1 MRGNPWPAE
10 AGGGAPLPETGEQAP
25 ALRKAPT
32 LLRGATGS
40 DVDAPPSDGSP
51 VIATAQTAAPADDAT
66 PARQADPTPPPARK
80 TPSVRKITPA
90 GQGEGAA
97 RNAALIQAAAAL
109 IWAPQAALI
118 AFAIGSLARG
128 APASAMV
135 APAAGVLALGLLR
148 AALDALGVRRA
159 FQGARPIL
167 TARRLG
173 ACEAMAARSPLDV
186 NRAASGEA
194 AAIVGEQAEA
204 VQAWLSR
211 FQPARLKASIVPLV
225 ILACV
230 TPLSWVAGLILLIAA
245 PLIPLFMALI
255 GWRAK
260 AASEAQLVEMGAMN
274 AFLLDR
280 LRGLATIRTLGAVET
295 TATRLRANAE
305 TVRRKTMAVLR
316 IAFLSSA
323 VLELFSAL
331 GVALVAVYIGFHLL
345 GDLPFGAWGGKLTLA
360 QGLFILL
367 LAPAFFEP
375 LRELSAVWH
384 DKAAGEAAMTALDR
398 LSALDRLT
406 ASGDG
411 PAAIPLPGARGQDR
425 QDAAAMEADG
435 PREAAPA
442 PSLPASA
449 PPARPLMVTARGLR
463 FRYPGAAAPALP
475 DDFSVDIAAGERVAL
490 LGPSGGGKST
500 LLALLAGLAAP
511 QQGVITIGGQRLDD
525 ASAARLRQ
533 RMAWIGQQPHVF
545 TGGLEANVSLGRA
558 APDVRASAGRA
569 LRWASLADVAAS
581 RGGAIIGEG
590 GVGLS
595 GGEALRLALARAA
608 FNQDAGLVLA
618 DEPTAHL
625 DRATAGTIAESLLEL
640 AEGRTLIVATHDP
653 ELARRMDRIIHLAPA
668 TPPEERS

>member
-1 MRGNPWPAE
+1 MG
-10 AGGGAPLPETGEQAP
+10 
-25 ALRKAPT
+25 
-32 LLRGATGS
+32 
-40 DVDAPPSDGSP
+40 V
-51 VIATAQTAAPADDAT
+51 
-66 PARQADPTPPPARK
+66 ARK
-80 TPSVRKITPA
+80 
-90 GQGEGAA
+90 
-97 RNAALIQAAAAL
+97 AALIQTAAAL
-109 IWAPQAALI
+109 VWLPQAALI
-118 AFAIGSLARG
+118 AWAVGGLAHG
-128 APASAMV
+128 APASAML
-135 APAAGVLALGLLR
+135 APAAGVLALGLVR
-148 AALDALGVRRA
+148 AALDALGVRYA

-167 TARRLG
+167 TARRLA
-173 ACEAMAARSPLDV
+173 ACEAVAARSPLDV
-186 NRAASGEA
+186 NRVASGEA
-194 AAIVGEQAEA
+194 AAIIGEQAEA

-211 FQPARLKASIVPLV
+211 FQPARLKASIAPLV

-230 TPLSWVAGLILLIAA
+230 IPFSWVAGLILLIAA

-305 TVRRKTMAVLR
+305 SVRRKTMAVLR

-345 GDLPFGAWGGKLTLA
+345 GELPFGAWGGKLTLA

-367 LAPAFFEP
+367 LAPAFFDP

-384 DKAAGEAAMTALDR
+384 DKAAGEAAMVALDR
-398 LSALDRLT
+398 LSA
-406 ASGDG
+406 AGGGDG
-411 PAAIPLPGARGQDR
+411 AIPLPGAWRTQQPG
-425 QDAAAMEADG
+425 DATVSPPQAASPPQAL
-435 PREAAPA
+435 
-442 PSLPASA
+442 SLPQIDYLSQVAPLPQASC
-449 PPARPLMVTARGLR
+449 PAGPLAVTAHGLG
-463 FRYPGAAAPALP
+463 FRYPGATGPALP
-475 DDFSVDIAAGERVAL
+475 DGISISIAAGERVAL

-511 QQGVITIGGQRLDD
+511 RRGVITIGGQPLDD
-525 ASAARLRQ
+525 ANVAGLRQ

-545 TGGLEANVSLGRA
+545 TGPLEGNVSLGRP
-558 APDVRASAGRA
+558 APDARANARQA
-569 LRWASLADVAAS
+569 LRWASLADVAAG

-608 FNQDAGLVLA
+608 FNHDAGLVLA

-625 DRATAGTIAESLLEL
+625 DRATASAVTESLLDL
-640 AEGRTLIVATHDP
+640 AVGRTLIVATHDP
-653 ELARRMDRIIHLAPA
+653 ELASRMDRTIHLAA
-668 TPPEERS
+668 TGAPEERT

>member
-10 AGGGAPLPETGEQAP
+10 TGGAPAPLQQRETTTATVCVASAADDAAAAFP
-25 ALRKAPT
+25 AAVAADRPAARQLAV
-32 LLRGATGS
+32 G
-40 DVDAPPSDGSP
+40 
-51 VIATAQTAAPADDAT
+51 AAPA
-66 PARQADPTPPPARK
+66 RQPARK
-80 TPSVRKITPA
+80 RQH
-90 GQGEGAA
+90 GREDRDAA
-97 RNAALIQAAAAL
+97 RKAALIQAAATL
-109 IWAPQAALI
+109 IWLPQAALI
-118 AFAIGSLARG
+118 AWAIGGIAHG
-128 APASAMV
+128 APASAML
-135 APAAGVLALGLLR
+135 APAAGVLGLGLLR
-148 AALDALGVRRA
+148 AALDALGVRQA
-159 FQGARPIL
+159 FRGARPTL
-167 TARRLG
+167 TARRRA
-173 ACEAMAARSPLDV
+173 ACEAIAARSPLDM
-186 NRAASGEA
+186 NRVASGEA

-211 FQPARLKASIVPLV
+211 FQPARMKASIVPLV

-230 TPLSWVAGLILLIAA
+230 VPFSWVAGLILLVAA

-255 GWRAK
+255 GWRAR

-280 LRGLATIRTLGAVET
+280 LRGLATIRTLGAVEA

-345 GDLPFGAWGGKLTLA
+345 GQLPFGAWGGKLTLA

-367 LAPAFFEP
+367 LAPAFFDP

-384 DKAAGEAAMTALDR
+384 DKAAGEAAMAALDR
-398 LSALDRLT
+398 LSTPGKAGEAL
-406 ASGDG
+406 
-411 PAAIPLPGARGQDR
+411 PLPGARQPETPAE
-425 QDAAAMEADG
+425 AAASPFPMG
-435 PREAAPA
+435 PPLEI
-442 PSLPASA
+442 SLPAG
-449 PPARPLMVTARGLR
+449 PLAVAAHDLG
-463 FRYPGAAAPALP
+463 FRYPGATAHALP
-475 DDFSVDIAAGERVAL
+475 EAFSIDIAAGERVAL
-490 LGPSGGGKST
+490 LGPSGDGKST

-511 QQGVITIGGQRLDD
+511 QHGVIAIGGQPLND
-525 ASAARLRQ
+525 ANVAGLRQ
-533 RMAWIGQQPHVF
+533 RMAWIGQQPHIF
-545 TGGLEANVSLGRA
+545 TGALEANVSLGRP
-558 APDVRASAGRA
+558 APDVGASARQA
-569 LRWASLADVAAS
+569 LRWANLADVAAN

-608 FNQDAGLVLA
+608 FNHNAGLVLA

-625 DRATAGTIAESLLEL
+625 DRATASAVTESLLDL

-653 ELARRMDRIIHLAPA
+653 ELVARMDRTIRLAA
-668 TPPEERS
+668 TNAPEERI

>member
-25 ALRKAPT
+25 MLPRAVAGSRARPPASG
-32 LLRGATGS
+32 GA
-40 DVDAPPSDGSP
+40 SP
-51 VIATAQTAAPADDAT
+51 AAAAVRAAGPAGDAAPAA
-66 PARQADPTPPPARK
+66 PAARK
-80 TPSVRKITPA
+80 PLIPATAPIRKTTHKPPPA
-90 GQGEGAA
+90 GQGKVAA

-118 AFAIGSLARG
+118 AMAIGGLAHG
-128 APASAMV
+128 APASAML

-167 TARRLG
+167 TARRRE
-173 ACEAMAARSPLDV
+173 ACAAMAARSPLDM

-194 AAIVGEQAEA
+194 AAIIGEQAEA
-204 VQAWLSR
+204 VQAWLAR
-211 FQPARLKASIVPLV
+211 FQPARMKASIVPLV

-230 TPLSWVAGLILLIAA
+230 APLSWVAGLILLIAA

-384 DKAAGEAAMTALDR
+384 DKAAGDAAMTALDR
-398 LSALDRLT
+398 LSAP
-406 ASGDG
+406 GEG
-411 PAAIPLPGARGQDR
+411 PAAIPLPGAQAPER
-425 QDAAAMEADG
+425 QG
-435 PREAAPA
+435 EAATDPA
-442 PSLPASA
+442 RSGSTPPASSLSAA
-449 PPARPLMVTARGLR
+449 PPPTGPLMVTAHGLR
-463 FRYPGAAAPALP
+463 FRYPGAATPALP
-475 DDFSVDIAAGERVAL
+475 DGFSVNIAAGERVAL

-511 QQGVITIGGQRLDD
+511 QHGVITIGGQRLDD

-569 LRWASLADVAAS
+569 LRRANLADVAAS

-608 FNQDAGLVLA
+608 FNQEAGLVLA

-625 DRATAGTIAESLLEL
+625 DRATAGAVTESLLEL
-640 AEGRTLIVATHDP
+640 AKGRTLIVATHDP
-653 ELARRMDRIIHLAPA
+653 ELASRMDRTIHLPSPTAL
-668 TPPEERS
+668 EERS